1 MQVDI
6 FDTAGLERY
15 DSLTPNYYANSRAV
29 ILVFD
34 LNDSSTM
41 HPLAGFRDQAV
52 GGSICVEENCYFA
65 LVGNKVDLE
74 ADLPISQ
81 VVDAVA
87 GLKCDGL
94 FLTSAKTGV
103 GVENLLQTVI
113 EEMHQRAKCSTPS
126 ETTVVGSVDK
136 KRCCNTK

>member
-1 MQVDI
+1 MQLDI

-41 HPLAGFRDQAV
+41 HALAGFRDQAV
-52 GGSICVEENCYFA
+52 GGSIAVNDECYFA

-103 GVENLLQTVI
+103 GVENLLQTII
-113 EEMHQRAKCSTPS
+113 EEMNQRAKGSTPS
-126 ETTVVGSVDK
+126 ETVVGTVDK

>member
-1 MQVDI
+1 MDI

-29 ILVFD
+29 LLVFGLD
-34 LNDSSTM
+34 DSSTM
-41 HPLAGFRDQAV
+41 HPLAGFRDQAI
-52 GGSICVEENCYFA
+52 GGSIAVDEDCYFA

-74 ADLPISQ
+74 ADLPTSQ

-87 GLKCDGL
+87 GLRCDGL

-113 EEMHQRAKCSTPS
+113 EEMYQRAKGSTPP
-126 ETTVVGSVDK
+126 ETVVVPAGK
-136 KRCCNTK
+136 KRCCN